1 MDSVSL
7 EIQAIHFNADLYE
20 KDDAIAWAE
29 DHGHPVQAVRE
40 EMFEGRLIRHIV
52 ACFEPSE
59 AIEGSWR
66 TASDEYPAGIHVS
79 YCERAKSMDTNK
91 AYSTF
96 EVKSFDEEER
106 IITGIA
112 STPSPDR
119 DGDEVMP
126 LGAKFTLPFPLLA
139 QHDHSQPV
147 GSVIEAKASSEGIFI
162 TAQLAKESGL
172 EYVEATWKQLKAGLL
187 RGLSIGFR
195 PTKSA
200 PGAKGMKFLEYDLFE
215 LSLVTIPANAQAGIA
230 TVKEYANAPEVS
242 DEQLFDAEAYKHDVL
257 NRAAAAISK
266 SQSILNTKGK

>member
-1 MDSVSL
+1 MSL

-40 EMFEGRLIRHIV
+40 EIFEGRLIRHIV

-66 TASDEYPAGIHVS
+66 TGSEDYPAGIYVS

-126 LGAKFTLPFPLLA
+126 MGAKFALPFPLLA

-147 GSVIEAKASSEGIFI
+147 GSVIEAKSSSEGIFI
-162 TAQLAKESGL
+162 TAQLAKDSGL
-172 EYVEATWKQLKAGLL
+172 DYVEKAWKQVKSGLL

-230 TVKEYANAPEVS
+230 TVKEYANAHEVS
-242 DEQLFDAEAYKHDVL
+242 DEQLFEAEAYRHDVL

>member
-1 MDSVSL
+1 MSL

-40 EMFEGRLIRHIV
+40 EFFEGRLIRHIV
-52 ACFEPSE
+52 ACFDPSE
-59 AIEGSWR
+59 AVEGSFR
-66 TASDEYPAGIHVS
+66 AASDNFPAGIHVS
-79 YCERAKSMDTNK
+79 YCERAKSMENK

-96 EVKSFDEEER
+96 EVKSFDEDER

-126 LGAKFTLPFPLLA
+126 LGAKFALPFPLLA

-162 TAQLAKESGL
+162 TAKLAKDSGL
-172 EYVEATWKQLKAGLL
+172 DYVERAWRQVKSGLL

-200 PGAKGMKFLEYDLFE
+200 PGRTGTKFLELEIFE

-230 TVKEYANAPEVS
+230 TVKEYANAAEAKS
-242 DEQLFDAEAYKHDVL
+242 EEQLFDKEAYKHDVL

-266 SQSILNTKGK
+266 SQSILNIKGK

>member
-1 MDSVSL
+1 MSL

-40 EMFEGRLIRHIV
+40 EFFEGRLIRHIV

-59 AIEGSWR
+59 AVEGSWR
-66 TASDEYPAGIHVS
+66 AASEDYPDGIHVS
-79 YCERAKSMDTNK
+79 YCERAKPMENNK

-126 LGAKFTLPFPLLA
+126 MGAKFALPFPLLA

-147 GSVIEAKASSEGIFI
+147 GSVIEAKASREGIFI
-162 TAQLAKESGL
+162 TAQLAKDSGL
-172 EYVEATWKQLKAGLL
+172 DYVEKAWKQVKSGLL

-195 PTKSA
+195 PTKSS

-230 TVKEYANAPEVS
+230 TVKQYANAPEAES
-242 DEQLFDAEAYKHDVL
+242 EEQLFDKAAYRHDVL

-266 SQSILNTKGK
+266 SQSILNIKGK

>member
-1 MDSVSL
+1 MSL

-66 TASDEYPAGIHVS
+66 TGSEDYPAGIYVS
-79 YCERAKSMDTNK
+79 YCEREKSMDTNK

-230 TVKEYANAPEVS
+230 TVKEYANAHEVS